1 MKKIVVAIMLIVV
14 MFTALSVNVYARPT
28 DVNQALPES
37 DLSDGFEDGN
47 DTDDWGPS
55 DPGYNQNLIDNKIEG
70 KVKDVWAT
78 VVTVVQVLA
87 VACVVFAGLRYMFAS
102 ANQKADIKQGL
113 MYLAIGAIFVFG
125 AITIIDIVTKTFG
138 EVTNGV

>member
-28 DVNQALPES
+28 DFNQALPGADVS
-37 DLSDGFEDGN
+37 AGGN
-47 DTDDWGPS
+47 TTDDWGPS

-102 ANQKADIKQGL
+102 ADQKADIKQGL

-125 AITIIDIVTKTFG
+125 AIKIIDIVTKTFG

>member
-1 MKKIVVAIMLIVV
+1 

-102 ANQKADIKQGL
+102 ADQKADIKKSMGI
-113 MYLAIGAIFVFG
+113 LAIGSILVFG
-125 AITIIDIVTKTFG
+125 STFILQLIAK
-138 EVTNGV
+138 VTNEVAGNAIQ